1 MKVVFLCNR
10 LSRTKLRGS
19 WQALLDAS
27 HGPVE
32 TQTGSV
38 VGQSEAGQER
48 EPTSKE
54 VSGVQWS
61 GVVLSTLS
69 EVCCYCQVVTS
80 SQTLSTET
88 VRTPHRQRQLLVLI
102 TCNISSFGMILTS

>member
-32 TQTGSV
+32 TGSV

-48 EPTSKE
+48 EPSKE

>member
-61 GVVLSTLS
+61 GGALYLVRGLLLLSGS
-69 EVCCYCQVVTS
+69 D
-80 SQTLSTET
+80 
-88 VRTPHRQRQLLVLI
+88 
-102 TCNISSFGMILTS
+102 F

>member
-48 EPTSKE
+48 EPSKE

-69 EVCCYCQVVTS
+69 EVCCYCQVVTWS
-80 SQTLSTET
+80 DS
-88 VRTPHRQRQLLVLI
+88 VD
-102 TCNISSFGMILTS
+102 